1 MLRRGHLKLTQI
13 LRIHQTDKCSIQLKE
28 TVANVFA
35 QTLRHL
41 NATLLRHVN
50 KQFSRYSAYPQ
61 TLLSGK

>member
-41 NATLLRHVN
+41 NNTR
-50 KQFSRYSAYPQ
+50 KQ
-61 TLLSGK
+61 TV